1 MASIRT
7 RGATSSDHEV
17 ELEFELPAWEG
28 ALSKNAREFWEELS
42 ATICIVDER
51 TYLVIDVIPSE
62 SQRADRADRA
72 QLILSAEQTRF
83 IFANV
88 AKDATT
94 NVNVLL
100 ALGAE
105 VRPDIEML
113 AFREDV
119 LRRLPE
125 MERCR

>member
-1 MASIRT
+1 
-7 RGATSSDHEV
+7 
-17 ELEFELPAWEG
+17 
-28 ALSKNAREFWEELS
+28 
-42 ATICIVDER
+42 
-51 TYLVIDVIPSE
+51 VIPSE

-94 NVNVLL
+94 KVSVRL

-105 VRPDIEML
+105 VRPDVEML
-113 AFREDV
+113 AF
-119 LRRLPE
+119 P
-125 MERCR
+125 